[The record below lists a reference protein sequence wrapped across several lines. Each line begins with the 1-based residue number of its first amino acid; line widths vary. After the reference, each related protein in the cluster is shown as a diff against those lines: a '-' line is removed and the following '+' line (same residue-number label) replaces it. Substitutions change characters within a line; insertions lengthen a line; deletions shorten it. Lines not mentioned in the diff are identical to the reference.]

1 MSCRYREPCESKAI
15 SSLSVYMY
23 FANISVVN
31 SGVREANAHVYYL
44 VNKSLIPAFGFLSSH
59 YLPKAGIK
67 LLLIIYL

>member
-1 MSCRYREPCESKAI
+1 
-15 SSLSVYMY
+15 MY

-59 YLPKAGIK
+59 YLPKTGIK